1 MGLAGDEGKVGEN
14 GEGLESYPWVVVGGA
29 EVVGAGLS
37 TARGGRR
44 RDWAAAALLRR
55 RWEGEVGPRSFGGE
69 RPSSWRVRFG
79 EGQAETVAPRA
90 AREGAALM
98 APTVV
103 LGRSDGAGKET
114 TGLGASAV
122 ARERGVAVDFGNVGA
137 ER

>member
-1 MGLAGDEGKVGEN
+1 MARRFPAMGLAGGEGKVGEN

-55 RWEGEVGPRSFGGE
+55 CWEGEVGPRSFGGE

-79 EGQAETVAPRA
+79 EERAGMVAPRSS
-90 AREGAALM
+90 G
-98 APTVV
+98 
-103 LGRSDGAGKET
+103 
-114 TGLGASAV
+114 
-122 ARERGVAVDFGNVGA
+122 GV
-137 ER
+137 RQWWRRL

>member
-1 MGLAGDEGKVGEN
+1 MGGN
-14 GEGLESYPWVVVGGA
+14 GEGLESYHLVVVGGA

-44 RDWAAAALLRR
+44 RDWAAAVLLRR
-55 RWEGEVGPRSFGGE
+55 RWEGEVGLRSFGGE

-79 EGQAETVAPRA
+79 EGRAGTVPPRA
-90 AREGAALM
+90 SREGAALM

-114 TGLGASAV
+114 TGLGDSAV
-122 ARERGVAVDFGNVGA
+122 ARERGVAVNFGNVGA
-137 ER
+137 EL

>member
-1 MGLAGDEGKVGEN
+1 MGLAGGEGKVGEN
-14 GEGLESYPWVVVGGA
+14 GVGLESYPWVVVGGA
-29 EVVGAGLS
+29 EVVGAGHS

-44 RDWAAAALLRR
+44 RDWATVALLRR

-79 EGQAETVAPRA
+79 EGRAGTVAPRA